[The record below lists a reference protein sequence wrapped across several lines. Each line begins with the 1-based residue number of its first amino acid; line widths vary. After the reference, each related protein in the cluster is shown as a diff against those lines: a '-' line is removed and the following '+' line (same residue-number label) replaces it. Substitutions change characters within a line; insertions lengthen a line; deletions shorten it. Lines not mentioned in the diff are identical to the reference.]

1 MAYKACYRR
10 ACFMMLA
17 IADVQHETEAIMLRV
32 YLKVQLQAQWV
43 LARYLANGNAIAPVS
58 F

>member
-1 MAYKACYRR
+1 
-10 ACFMMLA
+10 MMLA